1 MRRIPLRPDPKRPRH
16 YTNVRLVNGR
26 SVLFRG
32 TAYTAPAL
40 AEHDRRLV
48 RVVPVAGGKTALVL
62 DLTGALICQAIETPR
77 ETAASLP

>member
-16 YTNVRLVNGR
+16 YTNVRLPRHGR
-26 SVLFRG
+26 VRFRG
-32 TAYTAPAL
+32 TCYEAPAL
-40 AEHDRRLV
+40 ADHGSRPV
-48 RVVPVAGGKTALVL
+48 RVVPVASGKTALVL